1 MAATAGKAWRPPASY
16 VHLTFVEF
24 VVARQQLLLARRAD
38 TGNSRRDRKPGAAEA
53 GAATSSPVWTSD
65 CVLQR
70 ARFCNIDR
78 KDDAVTAELVVQLRW
93 HTLAQL
99 PSSRCWGLRECVL
112 LCAALRFTGS
122 RRGEAALLAVLVE
135 AGRRL
140 AVGRAGGQASSCG
153 PGADERVAWFEK
165 LAAEYTSDPEEPR
178 AVAAQTRIAVV
189 FAAMLAARG
198 AAGLGSGKAG
208 APTPLSLAL
217 ELAEVRCGSGT
228 YQLSLNRAQVAG
240 KIEQMATA
248 VLARLEELGRPFHD
262 VQEAS
267 DVGAFHE
274 IAQSTLTPRHA

>member
-1 MAATAGKAWRPPASY
+1 M
-16 VHLTFVEF
+16 
-24 VVARQQLLLARRAD
+24 
-38 TGNSRRDRKPGAAEA
+38 
-53 GAATSSPVWTSD
+53 
-65 CVLQR
+65 
-70 ARFCNIDR
+70 
-78 KDDAVTAELVVQLRW
+78 
-93 HTLAQL
+93 
-99 PSSRCWGLRECVL
+99 
-112 LCAALRFTGS
+112 
-122 RRGEAALLAVLVE
+122 
-135 AGRRL
+135 
-140 AVGRAGGQASSCG
+140 
-153 PGADERVAWFEK
+153 AWFEK